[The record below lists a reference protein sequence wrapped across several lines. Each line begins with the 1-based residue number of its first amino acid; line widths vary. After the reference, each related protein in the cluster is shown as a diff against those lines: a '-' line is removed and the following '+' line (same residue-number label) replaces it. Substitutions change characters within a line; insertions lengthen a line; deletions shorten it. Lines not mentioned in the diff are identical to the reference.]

1 MAGGVE
7 IVGGAT
13 FARTLRDFGDQ
24 LGHLDGAAN
33 TAGGEVVR
41 LVQGRARRKTGA
53 LAASFGVTV
62 TDAGAEIGSPLHYA
76 GVQEYGWAR
85 HGITPSFALTSSLDD
100 AAPAVENV
108 YTAAVD
114 AALSK
119 VQGK

>member
-24 LGHLDGAAN
+24 LGHLDGAA
-33 TAGGEVVR
+33 TAAGGEVQR
-41 LVQGRARRKTGA
+41 LVQGRARRRTGA

-62 TDAGAEIGSPLHYA
+62 TDAGAQIGSPLRYA
-76 GVQEYGWAR
+76 GVQEYGSAR
-85 HGITPSFALTSSLDD
+85 RHITPSYALTSSLDD
-100 AAPAVENV
+100 AAPAVEQV

-114 AALSK
+114 AALGK
-119 VQGK
+119 VRGK